1 MPKHAEI
8 RRLPFSQQQMFDLV
22 ADVARYPEFLPWCV
36 ATRIRRQTP
45 TEMVADMAIGFKSFR
60 ESFTSQVALN
70 TPDSIDVMYK
80 DGPFK
85 YLINHWKLTKTPD
98 GCEVDFQVNFEF
110 RSRVLEKAIGLVF
123 EQAVHRM
130 VSAFEA
136 RALDL
141 YGDSAAQKKTGYS

>member
-8 RRLPFSQQQMFDLV
+8 RQLPFSQQQMFDLI
-22 ADVARYPEFLPWCV
+22 ADVASYPEFLPWCV

-45 TEMVADMAIGFKSFR
+45 THMVADMAIGFKSFR
-60 ESFTSQVALN
+60 ESFTSQVTLN
-70 TPDSIDVMYK
+70 APDSVDVRYK

-85 YLINHWKLTKTPD
+85 CLINHWKLTKTPS
-98 GCEVDFQVNFEF
+98 GCEVDFHVDFEF

-136 RALDL
+136 RAENL
-141 YGDSAAQKKTGYS
+141 YGQR